1 MSRILK
7 APYVNVDKDVVIDNT
22 FSLQQQMIKSHQVV
36 HNTPIYDE
44 YTEDEPLTSNVT
56 LTQDDL
62 EQIEAQKQA
71 LLEQA
76 TQEANQI
83 IENAKIEA
91 DQQVQQIIQQANDE
105 IEEKKQQA
113 YNEGFDKGYEE
124 GEKKAQDEIASIK
137 KEAEDTLNSIKQEKE
152 EAIKSFEPEIIN
164 FVIETTQN
172 ILTKSFEFN
181 PQIISLLIKKGLLCI
196 KEIKDL
202 KIYVSEQQY
211 DYVCENKQK
220 ILNIDTEKNNI
231 EIIKDTSIKN
241 TDCLIETNLG
251 TIKCGVD
258 EQLSSIKEALYYIL
272 N

>member
-22 FSLQQQMIKSHQVV
+22 FSLQQQMIKSQQAAQHTLA
-36 HNTPIYDE
+36 NDE
-44 YTEDEPLTSNVT
+44 YTEDEQLDVA
-56 LTQDDL
+56 LGEDDL
-62 EQIEAQKQA
+62 AQIEAQKQD

-76 TQEANQI
+76 IKEANEI

-91 DQQVQQIIQQANDE
+91 ENQAQHIMQQANDE
-105 IEEKKQQA
+105 IEEKKKEA
-113 YNEGFDKGYEE
+113 YNEGFDKGYED
-124 GEKKAQDEIASIK
+124 GDKKAQEEIASIK

-152 EAIKSFEPEIIN
+152 EAIKNFEPEIIN

-172 ILTKSFEFN
+172 ILTKSFQFN
-181 PQIISLLIKKGLLCI
+181 PEIISLLIKKGLLCI
-196 KEIKDL
+196 KEIKDF
-202 KIYVSEQQY
+202 KIYVSEEQY
-211 DYVCENKQK
+211 DYVFENQEK
-220 ILNIDTEKNNI
+220 ILNTDTEKNNI
-231 EIIKDTSIKN
+231 EIIKDTSLKN
-241 TDCLIETNLG
+241 TDCIIETNLG

>member
-22 FSLQQQMIKSHQVV
+22 FSLQQQIIKSNQATQHI
-36 HNTPIYDE
+36 PIYDE
-44 YTEDEPLTSNVT
+44 YTEDEQVVALDENDLT
-56 LTQDDL
+56 
-62 EQIEAQKQA
+62 EIEAQKQA
-71 LLEQA
+71 LIQQA
-76 TQEANQI
+76 TQEANEI

-91 DQQVQQIIQQANDE
+91 QNQAQHIIQQANNE
-105 IEEKKQQA
+105 MEEKKEQA
-113 YNEGFDKGYEE
+113 YNEGFEKGYTD
-124 GEKKAQDEIASIK
+124 GDKKAQDEIASIK
-137 KEAEDTLNSIKQEKE
+137 KEAEDTLSSIKQEKE
-152 EAIKSFEPEIIN
+152 EAIKNFEPEIIN

-172 ILTKSFEFN
+172 ILTKSFQFN
-181 PQIISLLIKKGLLCI
+181 PEIISLLIKKGLLCI

-211 DYVCENKQK
+211 DYVFENQQK

-231 EIIKDTSIKN
+231 EIVKDTSLKN
-241 TDCLIETNLG
+241 ADCIIETNLG

>member
-44 YTEDEPLTSNVT
+44 YTEDEPLTNNVT

-71 LLEQA
+71 LLE
-76 TQEANQI
+76 
-83 IENAKIEA
+83 
-91 DQQVQQIIQQANDE
+91 QANDE